1 MYNTDLLN
9 CSASMGSQIIY
20 FTVIQLLTQQQ
31 NIQWT
36 PQEQQ
41 CHTRSLFICKACK
54 HAKALSLE
62 LKNSMSF
69 FSCYILFF
77 RIMAKQ
83 YPKYQICDRYVYRIL
98 YCMANCVFVL
108 LYFPNIFIYFK
119 INFITKWNLSIFSLS
134 LFFSVKILRTTKLN
148 L

>member
-1 MYNTDLLN
+1 MYNADLLN
-9 CSASMGSQIIY
+9 CSASMGSYIIY

-54 HAKALSLE
+54 HTKAFSLE

-69 FSCYILFF
+69 FPVIFYFSESWQNNI
-77 RIMAKQ
+77 Q
-83 YPKYQICDRYVYRIL
+83 NTRYVTGMFIE
-98 YCMANCVFVL
+98 YCIAWQIVFFVL

-119 INFITKWNLSIFSLS
+119 INFITKWNLNIFSLS
-134 LFFSVKILRTTKLN
+134 LCFLCKN
-148 L
+148 AQNN